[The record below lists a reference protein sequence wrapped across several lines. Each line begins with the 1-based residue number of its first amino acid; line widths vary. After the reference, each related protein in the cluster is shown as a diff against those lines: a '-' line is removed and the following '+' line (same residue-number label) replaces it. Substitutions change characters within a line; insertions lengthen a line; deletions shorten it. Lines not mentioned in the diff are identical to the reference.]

1 MVKILENMKK
11 IFTQVVLNPLL
22 GLISGTSTRSHH
34 YLLVPI
40 IGRVVALGDVRN
52 NKMADDGEDDAT
64 YQPLLIF

>member
-1 MVKILENMKK
+1 MVKILKNMKK
-11 IFTQVVLNPLL
+11 LLAQFVLNPLL
-22 GLISGTSTRSHH
+22 GLISGTHSHH

-40 IGRVVALGDVRN
+40 IGRVVVLGDVRN